1 MSTTSPETN
10 PVLGEG
16 WLRAD
21 GRKGLRNHVVAFS
34 TVALADAVTRRAA
47 AAVPGVLALTP
58 QFERGL
64 RGVDAE
70 AQAQAVR
77 DVARHPNV
85 GAVLLVAHDRAAAEG
100 LRASLKDAGT
110 PLVVRALMDCAGVGA
125 AAETFAGDLRGLS
138 EQAAQARRVPLALGD
153 LTVALECGG
162 SDASSAVCANPAIGR
177 LVDRLIAAGGTAIV
191 SETAEFL
198 GGEEVVRR
206 QSATPEVAK
215 AILAC
220 LAREERLMLETGE
233 DFRGVNPTRENI
245 EAGLTT
251 LTEKTMGAVSK
262 IGRSDFAGCLGFGE
276 RPSRPGLWFM
286 DTPFFSPTSLSGMAL
301 GGAQVGLFAMG
312 VFNPSGLP
320 LMPVL
325 KICGNP
331 QTLRTW
337 AESIDVDVS
346 HLLRGEEDLDAAADR
361 IAGALRGVAA
371 GQETCSERHGE
382 GQLIVPRTIPAL

>member
-1 MSTTSPETN
+1 MSTTWPDDN
-10 PVLGEG
+10 PQIAEG
-16 WLRAD
+16 WQRGD

-47 AAVPGVLALTP
+47 AEMPEVLALTP

-64 RGVDAE
+64 RGADA
-70 AQAQAVR
+70 AVQARAIR
-77 DVARHPNV
+77 DVVHHPNV
-85 GAVLLVAHDRAAAEG
+85 GAILVVAHDRAAAEG
-100 LRASLKDAGT
+100 LRAALSGAGRPVT
-110 PLVVRALMDCAGVGA
+110 VRALMDFAGVEDA
-125 AAETFAGDLRGLS
+125 AATMAADLRQLVA
-138 EQAAQARRVPLALGD
+138 EAEAPRVPVRLGE

-177 LVDRLIAAGGTAIV
+177 FVDRLIAAGGRAIV

-206 QSATPEVAK
+206 HSASPEIAE

-220 LAREERLMLETGE
+220 LAREERLMAETGE

-262 IGRSDFAGCLGFGE
+262 IGRSDFAGCLAFGE
-276 RPSRPGLWFM
+276 RPRASGLWFM

-301 GGAQVGLFAMG
+301 GGAQAALFAMG
-312 VFNPSGLP
+312 VFNPSGQP

-331 QTLRTW
+331 QTLKRW
-337 AESIDVDVS
+337 AGSIDVDVS
-346 HLLRGEEDLDAAADR
+346 PLLTGDMGLDVAADR
-361 IAGALRGVAA
+361 LAEALARVGAGAL
-371 GQETCSERHGE
+371 TCSERHGE